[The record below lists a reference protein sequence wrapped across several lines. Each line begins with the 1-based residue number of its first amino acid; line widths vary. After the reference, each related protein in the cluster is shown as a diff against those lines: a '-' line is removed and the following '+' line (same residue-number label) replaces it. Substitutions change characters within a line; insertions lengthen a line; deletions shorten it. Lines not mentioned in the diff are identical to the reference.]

1 MKINVAQLNAKL
13 CPTMNFLQKHKT
25 ILKIFYYSGLLP
37 CRVDIPTQFSFI
49 HCCAKY
55 GQVIHCVILS
65 IYLIIH
71 AQHEIGI
78 RLIEELLMLIFVSF
92 YVATSFFVL
101 MQHFLHGN
109 EIREILRS
117 FRRIE
122 SSYVRNLQ
130 HRIAHEAFNK
140 TRTTKVSIVVG
151 ARIVHLCIYT
161 LRRMLYPQLPTI
173 GTKAG
178 LLKIQFIFTLL
189 YVQFFIDAILFFF
202 SELNIVIQRE
212 VMTRRRNVQRICS
225 DCQSDEMHDI
235 LLHYKTIHFQ
245 LWIVCDRFN
254 RVFGWWCVAAMLN
267 MSVDLIYSA
276 FWLFEEIRRQ
286 TTVVRTIRRFSIT
299 FLLFETMRY

>member
-140 TRTTKVSIVVG
+140 TRTTKVSIIVG

-202 SELNIVIQRE
+202 SE
-212 VMTRRRNVQRICS
+212 
-225 DCQSDEMHDI
+225 
-235 LLHYKTIHFQ
+235 F
-245 LWIVCDRFN
+245 F
-254 RVFGWWCVAAMLN
+254 
-267 MSVDLIYSA
+267 SVRL
-276 FWLFEEIRRQ
+276 
-286 TTVVRTIRRFSIT
+286 
-299 FLLFETMRY
+299 